1 MKTKMSIALILLVCL
16 TLCACSGGTSVPQ
29 GLPQSVGQAVGE
41 SNSAT
46 PSVSGAPAETGTDTT
61 APETI
66 IPETTAQEETEPV
79 TTTAPI
85 ATESEETEPAT
96 TTTPVA
102 TEPEP
107 TEAEP
112 TKPEP
117 TKPEPTKPEPT
128 EPEPTEPVA
137 TETVVNEFFNENNNF
152 YETGKVSIRPRH
164 VYWDGNVLVAQCFVI
179 NGMDT
184 TVYNIRVNAL
194 GFANSNGLIADAS
207 FGGLQDLTLEPHTHA
222 LWTFRFAPDVVS
234 QFGANLSQLDY
245 RSDITS
251 SP

>member
-41 SNSAT
+41 SNSAA

-61 APETI
+61 APETT

-85 ATESEETEPAT
+85 ATESEETEP
-96 TTTPVA
+96 
-102 TEPEP
+102 EP
-107 TEAEP
+107 TEA
-112 TKPEP
+112 EP

-234 QFGANLSQLDY
+234 QFGADLSQLDY